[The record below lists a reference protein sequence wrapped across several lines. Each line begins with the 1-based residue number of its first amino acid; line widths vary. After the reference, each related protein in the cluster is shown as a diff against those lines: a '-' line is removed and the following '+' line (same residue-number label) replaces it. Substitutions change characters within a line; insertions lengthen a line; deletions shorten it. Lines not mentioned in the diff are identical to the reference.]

1 MFKKDRIKE
10 KRVIKKLSLRDLEKI
25 SGVSYITI
33 KNIEDGTIKNPSFE
47 KVVKI
52 AKSLDISLDELID
65 NEDNS
70 VYGLWNIK
78 TFDLF
83 LLIYNNFLVYV
94 ITCIYS

>member
-1 MFKKDRIKE
+1 MFKKERIRE
-10 KRVIKKLSLRDLEKI
+10 KRITKKLSLRDLEKI

-65 NEDNS
+65 SEEDS
-70 VYGLWNIK
+70 VYGSWSIK

-83 LLIYNNFLVYV
+83 LFIYNYFLVYV